1 MSAPV
6 TKRVSG
12 NEAWYLIMGK
22 AGVQLFKKCK
32 SSVFYC
38 VKDGDGGDGGD
49 GAWALPLSCCP
60 ERFRFGGP
68 WHGT

>member
-12 NEAWYLIMGK
+12 NEAWYLIMGIK

-49 GAWALPLSCCP
+49 GGDDGDGGGNDDAWYLSC
-60 ERFRFGGP
+60 
-68 WHGT
+68 